1 MKRQELRIRRNYH
14 VSKRITSRIEREYG
28 VTIERPFACD
38 TVPALIASSR
48 QQLRKTPETRSPPVT
63 RYGVEP
69 RGPSNQ
75 SRREF
80 LSAFAC
86 LSDAD
91 VNEWAEDDYLALQL
105 GPHASGRQK
114 NTSTHNRH
122 PDCDEPECGSFD
134 WYCDLCQEVSTTDR
148 IETTPVHDP
157 PVILEE
163 QRAITSEPPCERAL
177 SISQFI
183 AICPVVAAIRRYRQ
197 SKVSSEL
204 EDYYESALFDIQED
218 CTIVQESS
226 SHPAS
231 ISSLSDHH
239 VDRVEVPS
247 IQSLQNENLP
257 MIDRNK
263 IILSYLLSVGD
274 VYPPSL
280 PGVDFYKVLSITR
293 EQGFVFDR
301 GKSCSCG
308 LWITKA
314 STAIAC

>member
-105 GPHASGRQK
+105 GPHASGRQNK
-114 NTSTHNRH
+114 TSIHRRH

-157 PVILEE
+157 SATLEE
-163 QRAITSEPPCERAL
+163 QRAITLEPPCERAL

-183 AICPVVAAIRRYRQ
+183 AICPVAAAIRRYRQ
-197 SKVSSEL
+197 SKVVYEL
-204 EDYYESALFDIQED
+204 EDYYESALFHIQDD
-218 CTIVQESS
+218 CATVQESPF
-226 SHPAS
+226 HPVS
-231 ISSLSDHH
+231 TPLLSDYH
-239 VDRVEVPS
+239 VDSVEASS
-247 IQSLQNENLP
+247 IQSLRNESLP
-257 MIDRNK
+257 MIDRDK

-274 VYPPSL
+274 VHPPSL
-280 PGVDFYKVLSITR
+280 PGVDLYEVLSITR

-308 LWITKA
+308 LWVTKV